1 MKDIEELY
9 SEIKS
14 NSGPIT
20 DETISLII
28 HKYEVYRKSCN
39 DKILSRT
46 ALANSIF
53 RMHNELVKLG
63 WAIHD
68 GIAKREDVFK
78 IGKELDEVVNC
89 KE

>member
-1 MKDIEELY
+1 MKDIKELY
-9 SEIKS
+9 SEIRS

-28 HKYEVYRKSCN
+28 HKYEIYRKSCN

-53 RMHNELVKLG
+53 RLHNELVKLG
-63 WAIHD
+63 WSIQD
-68 GIAKREDVFK
+68 GVAKREDVFK
-78 IGKELDEVVNC
+78 IGKDLDDVMNR